1 MKSRRAILLLIPIL
15 ALIVAALAFL
25 ALDTGPAHA
34 PNDGGQRSP
43 FRGCTPEE
51 AATRDA
57 VNLIPTPTQYGRS
70 GPDPLYGLRTPNP
83 TFTGRLCDFVLVAD
97 PEEANVWKQCTG
109 VRTFYGG
116 DSDMPSPVPS
126 ELNWDDTRGQFI
138 CDGTPTAVWS
148 EEARR
153 IYFSDE
159 PAVYLGLPREE
170 IAVLEIDGY
179 PVLIGQPPINPST
192 QAFHALLRLPTAN
205 KPGILV
211 SGAGKQKLVDTIE
224 FVRAVLRDSLEPPAS
239 PTPNLR

>member
-1 MKSRRAILLLIPIL
+1 MKSRRALLLLIPIL

-34 PNDGGQRSP
+34 PDDGGQRSP
-43 FRGCTPEE
+43 FHGCTPEE

-116 DSDMPSPVPS
+116 DSDMPSPVAS
-126 ELNWDDTRGQFI
+126 ELNWNETTGQFI
-138 CDGTPTAVWS
+138 CDGTPTAVWRES
-148 EEARR
+148 VSRTYFYEE
-153 IYFSDE
+153 
-159 PAVYLGLPREE
+159 PTVYVGLPREG
-170 IAVLEIDGY
+170 IIVTAIVGY
-179 PVLIGQPPINPST
+179 PVVIGQPIANPGT
-192 QAFHALLRLPTAN
+192 FYYHVLIRLPTGER
-205 KPGILV
+205 PGILL
-211 SGAGKQKLVDTIE
+211 SGTGEATLANTIT
-224 FVRAVLRDSLEPPAS
+224 RIRLALHDSPQT
-239 PTPNLR
+239 PTYPTIVP